1 MEASG
6 HGLAVDEF
14 VSYQR
19 ASTVLLMS
27 LKEMVSNGKP
37 KTSLKGKIQL
47 RIVDFL
53 SLHNINAV
61 FWLPALVCLRSLILV
76 QKMF

>member
-19 ASTVLLMS
+19 ASIVLLMS
-27 LKEMVSNGKP
+27 LKEMVSNGKL
-37 KTSLKGKIQL
+37 KTSPKRQN
-47 RIVDFL
+47 
-53 SLHNINAV
+53 STTSH
-61 FWLPALVCLRSLILV
+61 
-76 QKMF
+76 

>member
-19 ASTVLLMS
+19 ASIVLLMS
-27 LKEMVSNGKP
+27 LKENG
-37 KTSLKGKIQL
+37 IQWQTKNEPEKAK
-47 RIVDFL
+47 F
-53 SLHNINAV
+53 SHE
-61 FWLPALVCLRSLILV
+61 
-76 QKMF
+76 

>member
-27 LKEMVSNGKP
+27 LKEMLSSGKLETSP
-37 KTSLKGKIQL
+37 KRQNSTTN
-47 RIVDFL
+47 R
-53 SLHNINAV
+53 
-61 FWLPALVCLRSLILV
+61 
-76 QKMF
+76 

>member
-19 ASTVLLMS
+19 ASIVLLMS
-27 LKEMVSNGKP
+27 LKEMVSSGKP
-37 KTSLKGKIQL
+37 KTSPKRQNSTTN
-47 RIVDFL
+47 R
-53 SLHNINAV
+53 
-61 FWLPALVCLRSLILV
+61 
-76 QKMF
+76 